1 MEFAK
6 VIAWISTEQ
15 TEHRRE
21 FKPGD
26 IVKHFKREFLKGE
39 MFRTSSKYLY
49 KIIGIAEHTETK
61 EKVVVYQALYKSEK
75 DNVNFGL
82 YVRPYD
88 MFMSEVDPY
97 KYPCI
102 KQKYRFELYE
112 R

>member
-1 MEFAK
+1 MA
-6 VIAWISTEQ
+6 AEQ
-15 TEHRRE
+15 TESRRE

-88 MFMSEVDPY
+88 MFMS
-97 KYPCI
+97 CL
-102 KQKYRFELYE
+102 LYTSPSPRDSE
-112 R
+112 RSRMPSSA